1 MNFNFFVVREI
12 SIVMFFVI
20 IGVII
25 FVTVFWFFNR
35 KTYQYIKTIS
45 DRVKDIV
52 NGRKDVG
59 IEIYGD
65 DELSEI
71 ALQLNTMTADIAR
84 LMDKERELERSKN
97 ELITNVAHDLRTPLT
112 SIIGYLGLLNN
123 NETYNKLDEDTKRKY
138 IDVVYT
144 KSKKLQQLIEDLFG
158 FTKLN
163 HGKIVMNIEK
173 IDIVRLMQQLMD
185 EFYPNFLE
193 KGLAFELTSNKD
205 NIDITADPKLLVRLF
220 DNLINNAI
228 KYGGDGK
235 RVDVKIK
242 DYDEYVKIYVT
253 NYGMVIPEKDLPLLF
268 DRFYRVENSRSNETG
283 GTGLGLAIAKN
294 IVKLHNGT
302 IEVESDLKGT
312 SFIVSLNKNL
322 NIDQERNINE

>member
-322 NIDQERNINE
+322 NMDQERNINE